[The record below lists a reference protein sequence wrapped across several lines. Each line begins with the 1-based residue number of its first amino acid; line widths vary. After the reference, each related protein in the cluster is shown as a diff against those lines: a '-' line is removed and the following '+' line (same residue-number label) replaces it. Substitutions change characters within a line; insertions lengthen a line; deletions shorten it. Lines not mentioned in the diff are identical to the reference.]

1 MQSIIYLEP
10 NQMYSQQQNKW
21 HPQRCLLA
29 HFEATFYLA
38 VANLLSHNN
47 KTISYGQVPPPL
59 AQWGVLFI
67 LLLTVPH
74 VSCSTCV
81 SFEYPA
87 IKSVCNLFSQ
97 TVRKKMF
104 CCYCDLIVC
113 IPYNRIE
120 YIWKS
125 FFFFLKDVT
134 LACTK
139 RDL

>member
-21 HPQRCLLA
+21 HPQECVLA

-38 VANLLSHNN
+38 VANLLAHNN
-47 KTISYGQVPPPL
+47 KTISYGQVPPL

-67 LLLTVPH
+67 LLLTVPR

-97 TVRKKMF
+97 TVRKKCF
-104 CCYCDLIVC
+104 VVIVTLLSVFLI
-113 IPYNRIE
+113 IE
-120 YIWKS
+120 LNIFENL
-125 FFFFLKDVT
+125 FFFFF
-134 LACTK
+134 
-139 RDL
+139 